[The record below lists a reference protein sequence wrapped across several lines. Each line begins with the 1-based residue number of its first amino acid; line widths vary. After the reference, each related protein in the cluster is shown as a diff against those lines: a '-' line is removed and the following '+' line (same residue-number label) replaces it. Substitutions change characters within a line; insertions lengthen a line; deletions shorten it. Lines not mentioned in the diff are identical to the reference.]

1 MTRKIYNSNLE
12 TTGSLTSGSV
22 DCRGTLE
29 ANTTVSNNGYL
40 TADKLDSA
48 TSLFDMHTPSV
59 YARKEL
65 VAGTPD
71 LGAYGYIQS
80 FDTIPAVFHDVVG
93 VNTASGQYSHSAV
106 VLKSYLDSE
115 ATTQADYYQTPAVDI
130 RCVSL
135 HSDSAQNLSS
145 IGVKLVA
152 QVGPWP
158 LGPTSYYTSL
168 HVRPDKVRVFGPM
181 QVTGGVTTFTGAHLF
196 PVTQETLESLTT
208 GMCLVRGSDGFVV
221 PSSAPGSS
229 MVVGIF
235 IEAVVL
241 APDSEQSQGDKNSYG
256 EHSQNT
262 AMVAS
267 VGDARV
273 GACQGF
279 NVCNENGDIQPGDL
293 LVTSSTPGYLMKQDD
308 DIMRSKTVGKA
319 MEAVTFDANG
329 QATGVYGFIYCG

>member
-1 MTRKIYNSNLE
+1 MTSKIFNSDLE
-12 TTGSLTSGSV
+12 TSGSLTSSSV
-22 DCRGTLE
+22 HCRRTLD
-29 ANTTVSNNGYL
+29 ADAVFSNRGYL

-48 TSLFDMHTPSV
+48 ASIFSMHTPSV

-65 VAGTPD
+65 IAGTPE
-71 LGAYGYIQS
+71 LGVSGYVQS
-80 FDTIPAVFHDVVG
+80 FDTIPVDFHDAAG
-93 VNTASGQYSHSAV
+93 SNAAFEQFGHSAV

-115 ATTQADYYQTPAVDI
+115 ATTQADYFQTPAVEI
-130 RCVSL
+130 RGVSL
-135 HSDSAQNLSS
+135 HSGSAGSLSS

-158 LGPTSYYTSL
+158 AGPTSYYTSL

-196 PVTQETLESLTT
+196 PVTQETLASLTT
-208 GMCLVRGSDGFVV
+208 GMCLVRGSDGFAV
-221 PSSAPGSS
+221 PSTAPDSS

-235 IEAVVL
+235 VEAVVL
-241 APDSEQSQGDKNSYG
+241 APDSEESLGDKNSYG

-262 AMVAS
+262 VMVAS
-267 VGDARV
+267 VGDSRV

-293 LVTSSTPGYLMKQDD
+293 LVTSSTRGYLMKQDD
-308 DIMRSKTVGKA
+308 DIIRAKTVGKA
-319 MEAVTFDANG
+319 MEAVTFDSNG